1 MVKNKRLK
9 YKIYGLQPENDHK
22 VDLGVFVK
30 KLGLIEKTLRK
41 TDYCVNGHEGFDYLI
56 QNLNSGSAEVVLEE
70 IPKTPLIQ
78 PDNSPIEVFQ
88 NHVSNIGNGKGHTIE
103 KSNKEVAEL
112 IKEIC
117 TGVKQSFSHA
127 EFGIDG
133 EESSTVLLDK
143 SFQEKAKKTTDELR
157 KTYPLFKGTVYE
169 SYDGYLKEV
178 DLRNDIPKARLV
190 LFVNKIDLKCNCKS
204 IPITTLRNSLD
215 KPVTVYAKAIYNGIS
230 RLPTLLDLTRI
241 DILKQAKNLSDW
253 QGKFELPYRD
263 PNDIW

>member
-1 MVKNKRLK
+1 MVKNKRLNF
-9 YKIYGLQPENDHK
+9 KIYGLQPENDHK
-22 VDLGVFVK
+22 VNLGVFVK
-30 KLGLIEKTLRK
+30 KLDLIEKTLRK

-70 IPKTPLIQ
+70 IPITPLLR

-88 NHVSNIGNGKGHTIE
+88 NFVSNIGNGKGHTIE
-103 KSNKEVAEL
+103 KSKIEVAEL

-133 EESSTVLLDK
+133 EESSKVLLDK
-143 SFQEKAKKTTDELR
+143 SFQEKAKITTDELG
-157 KTYPLFKGTVYE
+157 KTFPLFKGTVFE

-178 DLRNDIPKARLV
+178 DLRNDTRKARLV
-190 LFVNKIDLKCNCKS
+190 LFVNNIDLKCNCRF
-204 IPITTLRNSLD
+204 IPTPILRKSLD
-215 KPVTVYAKAIYNGIS
+215 KPVTVYAKANYNGLS
-230 RLPTLLDLTRI
+230 RLPTILDLTRI
-241 DILKQAKNLSDW
+241 DILKQAKKLSDW